1 MRNLLHATL
10 LAFFLLTFGAQ
21 AQQFARNVGMTRLAD
36 GFDYPVGGGT
46 ADDYYKSRG
55 FRANAHMGEDWNG
68 RLGGDSDIGAP
79 VNAAAHGLVVL
90 ARNANMGW
98 GNVVIVRHTY
108 IENGRVLFV
117 DSLYGHLDRILVR
130 EGQQVRRRQL
140 LGTIGTGGGRYTAH
154 LHFELRK
161 NLAIGVLQSSF
172 KRDFDNYFDPTKFI
186 ESHRS
191 LQSSSRAYPIALNTF
206 TMVPGNPAL
215 TPRYANQER

>member
-10 LAFFLLTFGAQ
+10 LAFLFLTVSTY

-46 ADDYYKSRG
+46 AEGYYKSRG
-55 FRANAHMGEDWNG
+55 FRAHAHMGEDWNG
-68 RLGGDSDIGAP
+68 KLGGDSDIGAP
-79 VNAAAHGLVVL
+79 VNAVGHGLVVL
-90 ARNANMGW
+90 ARDVKMGW

-108 IENGRVLFV
+108 MENGRILYA

-130 EGQQVRRRQL
+130 EGQQVVRRQL
-140 LGTIGTGGGRYTAH
+140 VGTIGTGAGRYPAH

-172 KRDFDNYFDPTKFI
+172 KRDFDNYFDPTQFI

-191 LQSSSRAYPIALNTF
+191 LQSSRKAYPIALNTF
-206 TMVPGNPAL
+206 TMLPGSPAL
-215 TPRYANQER
+215 IPKFVRPKR